1 MELQQLIYCEAL
13 KLVEEAG
20 LCIEEHKKDLYVT
33 LRELSQWID
42 ESGRKD
48 HTLKRFIKDCPEYG
62 FQVTRS
68 KWLIRIKYLPYL
80 VSRFGIG
87 RITDKKV
94 RDKIR
99 EILER
104 FGFLIPE
111 HPPHRV
117 YFITFRGKRDQKKY
131 CKVGITSTAMETRFN
146 SVRQQIRSLT
156 MEDSLE
162 ILGEIETDDAASLES
177 LIKEQF
183 ASVRADTFIGSS
195 TVGKKEIYELNREL
209 YQFIKSNSTISQK
222 ASG

>member
-1 MELQQLIYCEAL
+1 MELQQLVYCEVL

-20 LCIEEHKKDLYVT
+20 LCIEEYKKDLCVT

-42 ESGRKD
+42 KSGRKD

-94 RDKIR
+94 REKIR

-104 FGFLIPE
+104 LGFLIPE
-111 HPPHRV
+111 HPPYRV
-117 YFITFRGKRDQKKY
+117 YFVKFRSKTDELEY
-131 CKVGITSTAMETRFN
+131 CKIGITSTAMETRFN
-146 SVRQQIRSLT
+146 SVRQQISPLAVNG
-156 MEDSLE
+156 SLE
-162 ILGEIETDDAASLES
+162 ILCEIEKDDAANLES
-177 LIKEQF
+177 KIKERF
-183 ASVRADTFIGSS
+183 ASFRVNNFADGS
-195 TVGKKEIYELNREL
+195 TVGKREIYKLTCELRE
-209 YQFIKSNSTISQK
+209 FIESNSTISQE
-222 ASG
+222 ASK